1 MAKRELCRAEIQE
14 MIGYTIE
21 AGSIL
26 RVKKKDELPIH
37 LVVTKVSRG
46 WIQGVKLQTK
56 QEKLEGCVIALKK
69 AKDVVYAIPTSYP
82 QYVGVSKE
90 LIKGIRKS
98 DCVGAEGYIV
108 GRVLNNAVLK
118 TILKVAKVKEND
130 ETEDEILDIN
140 NQVVFEEIVE
150 KAGSKGELISELGLN
165 KFKFLKKA
173 VLAAI
178 SRKDGK
184 MKSVLEELQKY
195 YPTMKRS
202 GIKKELNA
210 DLSVWISKSRVEL
223 KEPTTSYI
231 LQKVASKNYN

>member
-1 MAKRELCRAEIQE
+1 
-14 MIGYTIE
+14 
-21 AGSIL
+21 
-26 RVKKKDELPIH
+26 
-37 LVVTKVSRG
+37 
-46 WIQGVKLQTK
+46 
-56 QEKLEGCVIALKK
+56 
-69 AKDVVYAIPTSYP
+69 
-82 QYVGVSKE
+82 
-90 LIKGIRKS
+90 
-98 DCVGAEGYIV
+98 VGAEGYIV

-184 MKSVLEELQKY
+184 MKSVLEELQKD